1 MNKLRFPLS
10 FHCQDANANAYTT
23 TKTFFIS
30 HQCTKCKTQTEKQH
44 KSFIQFQCTKYNNAD
59 LEIKLFFHFQDA
71 NIRTQIEIKS
81 FTFQDTNIKMQIEIK
96 SFTFPGCH
104 YKNAD

>member
-71 NIRTQIEIKS
+71 NI
-81 FTFQDTNIKMQIEIK
+81 KMQIKIK
-96 SFTFPGCH
+96 YFYILGYQDKNVDYSKRTPGSIGINH
-104 YKNAD
+104 